1 MIFLYFCPSLVSSR
15 GEIANQ
21 SVDVSV
27 LQLQQGSGSLD
38 CSYNWF
44 CLDRL
49 AEQIELMQVFPRLCD
64 RMFERDD
71 KEDELPK
78 TTSYLEGLNPKIA
91 LDTPFRF
98 GAEASTR

>member
-1 MIFLYFCPSLVSSR
+1 MSSR
-15 GEIANQ
+15 GGIANQ
-21 SVDVSV
+21 SVDVLVSQ
-27 LQLQQGSGSLD
+27 LQLGSGSLN
-38 CSYNWF
+38 CSYSWF
-44 CLDRL
+44 YLDKL
-49 AEQIELMQVFPRLCD
+49 AEQIELMQVFLLLCD

>member
-1 MIFLYFCPSLVSSR
+1 
-15 GEIANQ
+15 
-21 SVDVSV
+21 
-27 LQLQQGSGSLD
+27 
-38 CSYNWF
+38 
-44 CLDRL
+44 
-49 AEQIELMQVFPRLCD
+49 MQVSLLSCD

-78 TTSYLEGLNPKIA
+78 TTSYLEGLNPQIA